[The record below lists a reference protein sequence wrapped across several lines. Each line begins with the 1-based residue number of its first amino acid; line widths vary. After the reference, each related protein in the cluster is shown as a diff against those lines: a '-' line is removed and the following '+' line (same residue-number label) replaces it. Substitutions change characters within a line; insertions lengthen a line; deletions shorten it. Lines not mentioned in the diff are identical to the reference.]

1 MESVIRRKIIAL
13 IMSAAFLGLAAC
25 SQSGGG
31 DYAESTMV
39 VTKRGKISERLIE
52 SFDKEYYSLDELE
65 NEFESSILQY
75 NENIGGEEIRL
86 KKLEL
91 NGNLLTVDLD
101 FTGPSDYENF
111 TGESLFVG
119 SVGDAYDNGYSMDV
133 TLKGVEKGDKIG
145 KVQIMGLSD
154 NSIIILSEHVRVRA
168 FDDIAYVSA
177 NVDVIGDNEARVLS
191 ESDGLAYI
199 ILK

>member
-1 MESVIRRKIIAL
+1 MESVMRKTIIAIMMVL
-13 IMSAAFLGLAAC
+13 ILVCLGAC
-25 SQSGGG
+25 ASEGDG
-31 DYAESTMV
+31 DYAESTIV
-39 VTKRGKISERLIE
+39 VAKRGRISERIIE
-52 SFDKEYYSLDELE
+52 SFDKDYYNLDELQS
-65 NEFESSILQY
+65 EFESSVSQY
-75 NENIGGEEIRL
+75 NDNIGSEEIRL
-86 KKLEL
+86 KKIEL
-91 NGNLLTVDLD
+91 NGTLLTVDLE

-119 SVGDAYDNGYSMDV
+119 TVGDAYDNGYSMDV
-133 TLKGVEKGDKIG
+133 TLKGVEKGDKIE

-154 NSIIILSEHVRVRA
+154 KNIIIMSEHVRVRT

-177 NVDVIGDNEARVLS
+177 NVDVVSDKEARILS

>member
-1 MESVIRRKIIAL
+1 MLIVKFVI
-13 IMSAAFLGLAAC
+13 
-25 SQSGGG
+25 
-31 DYAESTMV
+31 DY
-39 VTKRGKISERLIE
+39 
-52 SFDKEYYSLDELE
+52 YNLDELKS
-65 NEFESSILQY
+65 EFESLVSQY

-86 KKLEL
+86 KKVEL
-91 NGNLLTVDLD
+91 NGTLLTVDLD

-111 TGESLFVG
+111 TGERLFVG
-119 SVGDAYDNGYSMDV
+119 TVKDAYDNGYTMDV
-133 TLKGVEKGDKIG
+133 TLKGVEKGDKIE

-154 NSIIILSEHVRVRA
+154 KSIVILSEHVRVRT

-177 NVDVIGDNEARVLS
+177 NVDVVGDNEARVLS

>member
-1 MESVIRRKIIAL
+1 MESVMRKRIIV
-13 IMSAAFLGLAAC
+13 IMTAVLVCLSACAEAE
-25 SQSGGG
+25 G
-31 DYAESTMV
+31 DYAESTIV
-39 VTKRGKISERLIE
+39 VAKKGRISERIIE
-52 SFDKEYYSLDELE
+52 NFDKDYYNLDELKS
-65 NEFESSILQY
+65 EFESLVSQY

-86 KKLEL
+86 KKVEL
-91 NGNLLTVDLD
+91 NGTLLTVDLD

-111 TGESLFVG
+111 TGERLFVG
-119 SVGDAYDNGYSMDV
+119 TVKDAYDNGYSMDV
-133 TLKGVEKGDKIG
+133 TLKGVENGDKIE

-154 NSIIILSEHVRVRA
+154 KSIVILSEHVRVRT

-177 NVDVIGDNEARVLS
+177 NVDVVGDNEARVLS

>member
-1 MESVIRRKIIAL
+1 
-13 IMSAAFLGLAAC
+13 
-25 SQSGGG
+25 
-31 DYAESTMV
+31 
-39 VTKRGKISERLIE
+39 
-52 SFDKEYYSLDELE
+52 
-65 NEFESSILQY
+65 
-75 NENIGGEEIRL
+75 
-86 KKLEL
+86 LEL